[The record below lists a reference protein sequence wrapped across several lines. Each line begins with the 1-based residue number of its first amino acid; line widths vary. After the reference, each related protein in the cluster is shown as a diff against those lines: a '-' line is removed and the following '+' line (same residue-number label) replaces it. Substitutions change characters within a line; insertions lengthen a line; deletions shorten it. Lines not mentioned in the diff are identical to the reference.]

1 MTLATNALNN
11 NFIFL
16 AAIPITGEAVVGL
29 TLGAIRACS
38 ISSACVSRATQLGI
52 SITATLAANSNSN
65 DKYVVI
71 PVPVPVPVPVSRST
85 GTLPPPDGDDEFKGP
100 NASLEKNDRID
111 LSRFNNKARLEGQT
125 IFKDSRTGYML
136 IKDRAGTN
144 AHGGSYWIKKGNRI
158 ATLTQEGKVL
168 RIP

>member
-1 MTLATNALNN
+1 MTSATNALNN

-71 PVPVPVPVPVSRST
+71 PVPVSRST

-111 LSRFNNKARLEGQT
+111 LSRFNNKARLEGQI

-144 AHGGSYWIKKGNRI
+144 AHGGSYWIKKVIG
-158 ATLTQEGKVL
+158 L
-168 RIP
+168 RR